1 MAPALFEAV
10 IVAVHDASVQAKLQV
25 ARFAGTLTSY
35 RLVLLPLRNAGITPE
50 WSLALMVASV
60 DRKCLGAKSGAV
72 G

>member
-10 IVAVHDASVQAKLQV
+10 IVAAHDASVQAKLQV
-25 ARFAGTLTSY
+25 ARFAGTLTN